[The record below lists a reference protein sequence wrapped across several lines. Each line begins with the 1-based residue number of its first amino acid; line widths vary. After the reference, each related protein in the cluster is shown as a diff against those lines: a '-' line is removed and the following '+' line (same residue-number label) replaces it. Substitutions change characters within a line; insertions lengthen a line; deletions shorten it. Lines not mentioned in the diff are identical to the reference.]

1 MFSYKDIFYGWWIV
15 ISSMV
20 VLSVGAGIYWLGFG
34 VFFLPLA
41 MEFNSNRTVLSG
53 AIALSQV
60 EGGMLGPIGGYLVD
74 RFGPRKI
81 MFIGVSIMG
90 IGFILMSMA
99 KSLFWFYVVYLLLI
113 SVGMSIGIRVPG
125 LVAPIN
131 WFIRRRGTALGISTS
146 GVGIGGILVPILG
159 WLVIEMGWRS
169 TSVISGLFILAV
181 GLPCAAVMRHKP
193 EQYGLLPDGRSGDQ
207 TLGENAQ
214 DNNDIRLNK
223 TNITVEE
230 EASYTMMEAM
240 KTPVFWLLSMVFGL
254 RQLIIGAIGLH
265 QVPFLIDIGINP
277 QMAATVLGMTAITS
291 IIGRLGF
298 GWLADRVEKR
308 YVMAVTIMLAGMGSF
323 VLSNVT
329 TSWHLIFFVFIY
341 GVGWGGGATMMSVLR
356 AEYFGR
362 KAFGTIS
369 GMMDFVQMFG
379 LVLGPI
385 FAGFIFDTTNSYY
398 IAFVTFAI
406 AAACAGTVMIFLKP
420 PVDQSTERVI
430 V

>member
-1 MFSYKDIFYGWWIV
+1 MFNYREIFYGWWIV

-20 VLSVGAGIYWLGFG
+20 VLAVGAGIYWLGFG

-41 MEFNSNRTVLSG
+41 VEFNSNRTVLSG

-60 EGGMLGPIGGYLVD
+60 EGGLLGPIGGYLVD

-81 MFIGVSIMG
+81 MFVGVSIMG

-99 KSLFWFYVVYLLLI
+99 KSLLAFYVVYLLLI

-125 LVAPIN
+125 LVAPTN
-131 WFIRRRGTALGISTS
+131 WFIKKRGIALGVSTS
-146 GVGIGGILVPILG
+146 GVGLGGILVPILG

-181 GLPCAAVMRHKP
+181 GLPCAAVMRHRP
-193 EQYGLLPDGRSGDQ
+193 EQYGLLPDGRIAKRIDA
-207 TLGENAQ
+207 ENVL
-214 DNNDIRLNK
+214 DK
-223 TNITVEE
+223 TDVSSDTIDDPVEE
-230 EASYTMMEAM
+230 ETSYTMMEAI

-277 QMAATVLGMTAITS
+277 QMAATVLGMTAIAS

-298 GWLADRVEKR
+298 GWLADRIEKR
-308 YVMAVTIMLAGMGSF
+308 YVMASTIILAGIGSF
-323 VLSNVT
+323 ILANVT
-329 TSWHLIFFVFIY
+329 TWWHLVFFVFIY
-341 GVGWGGGATMMSVLR
+341 GVGWGGGATIMSVLR

-406 AAACAGTVMIFLKP
+406 AAACAGTIMIFLKP
-420 PVDQSTERVI
+420 PVDQSTDRVI